1 VFEEDSGPCI
11 WNCRED
17 GKIEMTAQFAQEM
30 GKKRQDTFYFDQAF
44 EGSDNRQ
51 LYENSVRPAIRE
63 AMLHGVST
71 TVFAYGQTAS
81 GKTYAMMGFEDEPG
95 IIPQAIDE
103 VFHLIRESDKEFLL
117 RVSYMEIYNETI
129 RDLLNP
135 EQKDLRIHENRHV
148 VYVHVA
154 GCVCISFKRRNC
166 HFPQTSDEDN
176 PERRDESS
184 YKHHRLQSH

>member
-1 VFEEDSGPCI
+1 
-11 WNCRED
+11 
-17 GKIEMTAQFAQEM
+17 MTAQFAQEM

-63 AMLHGVST
+63 AMLNGVST

-81 GKTYAMMGFEDEPG
+81 GKTYAMMGYEDEPG

-103 VFHLIRESDKEFLL
+103 VFQLIRESDKEFLL

-148 VYVHVA
+148 CNVNVA
-154 GCVCISFKRRNC
+154 RGICVSSTRRNRDI
-166 HFPQTSDEDN
+166 PKTSDEDC
-176 PERRDESS
+176 PKGRDESPHE
-184 YKHHRLQSH
+184 HHRL